1 MKIELTLRSV
11 ARSLSIAL
19 ATLIVILAVGEGL
32 PPLFTMSVAALESW
46 LLLLALVGL
55 LAAWRSELWGGIAG
69 LVGIGGFYFTDF
81 AASGFRRFPGG
92 WIFPILALVPV
103 IFLSAWWRHRAM
115 NQKKAA
121 FAHPPNERL

>member
-1 MKIELTLRSV
+1 MMKIELTLRWV

-19 ATLIVILAVGEGL
+19 AALIAVLAIGEGL
-32 PPLFTMSVAALESW
+32 PPLFTVNIAALESW

-55 LAAWRSELWGGIAG
+55 LAAWRCELWGAIAG
-69 LVGIGGFYFTDF
+69 LVGIGGFCFTDF

-92 WIFPILALVPV
+92 WIFPMLALIPL

-115 NQKKAA
+115 SRK
-121 FAHPPNERL
+121 